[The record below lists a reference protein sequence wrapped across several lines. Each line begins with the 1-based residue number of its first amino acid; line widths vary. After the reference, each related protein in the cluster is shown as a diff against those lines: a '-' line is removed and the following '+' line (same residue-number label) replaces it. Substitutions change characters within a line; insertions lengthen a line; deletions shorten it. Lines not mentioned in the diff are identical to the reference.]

1 MQRSIA
7 RQLPLITSHIEFYPL
22 KASGGHSLIT
32 PRIDFEDEWGP
43 TDNTTVDPAMH
54 MELDKNLEDKE
65 LTDDDHQDDGEELS
79 IGNSNIPKPQ
89 GKPGRSN
96 CGGYN
101 IKSEL
106 HGWAPDLLENVTV
119 SQVAST
125 HSFC

>member
-1 MQRSIA
+1 
-7 RQLPLITSHIEFYPL
+7 
-22 KASGGHSLIT
+22 
-32 PRIDFEDEWGP
+32 
-43 TDNTTVDPAMH
+43 MH
-54 MELDKNLEDKE
+54 MELDKNLEDEE
-65 LTDDDHQDDGEELS
+65 LTDDDHQDGGEELS
-79 IGNSNIPKPQ
+79 IGNNNIPKPQ

-101 IKSEL
+101 IESEL